1 MLLYNIF
8 YMSDLFNKLSE
19 LNTDGS
25 VDKKKL
31 TQDICDSAVS
41 SGYTITEVDTQ
52 RPWGAY
58 IRFDDKDAG
67 LLIEDFFSKLDSK
80 DVLLDNNV
88 AGLSPKLLIVSP
100 EARLSWQYHLRRSE
114 LWSPIN
120 NANYHSSMDDNNQ
133 GELQAIDSGDI
144 LELSALERHRL
155 VGAVGIYS
163 VVAEIWQHRYLDNP
177 STEDDIVRVED
188 DYSRKSPDD
197 TLAV

>member
-1 MLLYNIF
+1 MSD
-8 YMSDLFNKLSE
+8 YMSELFNKLSE

-31 TQDICDSAVS
+31 TQDICDEAVS
-41 SGYTITEVDTQ
+41 SGYTMTEVDTQ

-67 LLIEDFFSKLDSK
+67 LLIEDFFSKLGSK
-80 DVLLDNNV
+80 DILLNNSV

-120 NANYHSSMDDNNQ
+120 NASYYSSMDDNNK
-133 GELQAIDSGDI
+133 GEMQTRDAGDI
-144 LELSALERHRL
+144 INLSVLERHRL
-155 VGAVGIYS
+155 VGVVGSYS
-163 VVAEIWQHRYLDNP
+163 IVAEIWQHKYSDNP
-177 STEDDIVRVED
+177 STEDDIIRIED
-188 DYSRKSPDD
+188 DYSRKSPSGQ
-197 TLAV
+197 L